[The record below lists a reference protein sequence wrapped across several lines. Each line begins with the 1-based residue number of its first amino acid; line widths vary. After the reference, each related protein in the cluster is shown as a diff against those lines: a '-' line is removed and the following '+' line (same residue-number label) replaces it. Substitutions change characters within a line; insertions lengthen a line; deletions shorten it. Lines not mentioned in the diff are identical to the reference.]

1 MFFKPELR
9 WNVRQWSGLF
19 PPAGFWPFRLAARS
33 RFEGPCRRHQ
43 RPRRTSTRSRGKQLG
58 RGREWQ
64 PKKEHLIHSK
74 LQLLSN
80 SLLL

>member
-1 MFFKPELR
+1 
-9 WNVRQWSGLF
+9 
-19 PPAGFWPFRLAARS
+19 LAARS

-43 RPRRTSTRSRGKQLG
+43 RPHRTSTRSRGKQLG

-64 PKKEHLIHSK
+64 PKKEHLIHLK